1 MTKVEIAAAEAA
13 AAKAAAAEAEAAKAA
28 EADAAKAAEAAVAA
42 SATEPNKV
50 KARILAD
57 GPHGRV
63 NQVAEI
69 EQAEAELLQAGG
81 QVDTHPAAVAYAES
95 LIAAAQAQG

>member
-1 MTKVEIAAAEAA
+1 MNKVEIAAAEAA

-28 EADAAKAAEAAVAA
+28 EADAAKAAEAAAA

-50 KARILAD
+50 KARILVG

-69 EQAEAELLQAGG
+69 EQAEAELLQGGG